1 MGVKSMADSFH
12 FLEEPLLQFGGSQVA
27 EDPHDGLA
35 LFGPAETTSQL
46 AANIVMGTE
55 HGIALWSQWCEA
67 MNSPAACVDATKH
80 RAWPPYPGFETAFG
94 ARWPAPLKSYLVSAE
109 ALSSASRKAE
119 KFERAFAV
127 ANLYLDAID
136 KLNRLDV
143 KPALAICVVP
153 DEVYENCRPNSNVAF
168 SERSDTKRSIHEVK
182 FLEVAARDQEV
193 GQSRMFD
200 DDPEVTKALDQVEDF
215 TRSRSL
221 SPDFRRQ
228 LKARMMELDIPVQ
241 IIKESTLQIT
251 PQVRNGEKGANPL
264 SDRLWNFGTAVY
276 YKCGAKPWKTPW
288 AREGVCYV
296 GLAYKQTDDKQDACC
311 AAQMFLDSGD
321 GVVFVGEFGPW
332 YSRDK
337 GEFHLPP
344 EKAEALLRG
353 TIKTYQALDG
363 RPLKEIFL
371 HARSGIDLKEYDGFK
386 RACPPGVNLV
396 AIRVRQDRNDLMLY
410 RYDDHPDVAKRG
422 QHPVQRGVFW
432 QRTQRHGLLFT
443 NGFKSRIGT
452 YDGFEV
458 PVPLAIT
465 VQHGEAD
472 LIQVARDIL
481 GLTKL
486 NYNACQLGE
495 GQSITVKYSERVGEI
510 LLANPGLAAD
520 KWKHNFKYYI

>member
-1 MGVKSMADSFH
+1 MADTFH
-12 FLEEPLLQFGGSQVA
+12 YLGEPLLQFGQGQVA

-35 LFGPAETTSQL
+35 LFGPAEPRSQL
-46 AANIVMGTE
+46 PENIVIGTE
-55 HGIALWSQWCEA
+55 RGIALWSQWCDA
-67 MNSPAACVDATKH
+67 MNSPAACVDVTKQ
-80 RAWPPYPGFETAFG
+80 RAWPPYPGFDVAFG
-94 ARWPAPLKSYLVSAE
+94 ARWPSPLKTYPVPSDE
-109 ALSSASRKAE
+109 LSLASRKAE

-127 ANLYLDAID
+127 ANLYLSVMEKLSKLDA
-136 KLNRLDV
+136 

-153 DEVYENCRPNSNVAF
+153 DEVYENCRPNSNVAY
-168 SERSDTKRSIHEVK
+168 SERSDVRKSSDEVK
-182 FLEVAARDQEV
+182 FIERAIHDYEA
-193 GQSRMFD
+193 GQTRMFD
-200 DDPEVTKALDQVEDF
+200 DDPSATQALDQMDDF
-215 TRSRSL
+215 SRSRSL

-228 LKARMMELDIPVQ
+228 LKARMMEFELPVQ

-251 PQVRNGEKGANPL
+251 PQVRNGEKGTNPL

-276 YKCGAKPWKTPW
+276 YKCGSKPWKTPW

-296 GLAYKQTDDKQDACC
+296 GLAYKLTEDKRDACC

-337 GEFHLPP
+337 GEFHLPAD
-344 EKAEALLRG
+344 KAEALLRG
-353 TIKTYQALDG
+353 TIKTYREQDG

-371 HARSGIDLKEYDGFK
+371 HARSGIDPREYEGFK

-432 QRTQRHGLLFT
+432 QRTPRHGLLFT
-443 NGFKSRIGT
+443 NGFKPRIGT

-472 LIQVARDIL
+472 LLQVAKDIL

-495 GQSITVKYSERVGEI
+495 GQPITVKYSDRVGEI
-510 LLANPGLAAD
+510 LLANPGLPAE